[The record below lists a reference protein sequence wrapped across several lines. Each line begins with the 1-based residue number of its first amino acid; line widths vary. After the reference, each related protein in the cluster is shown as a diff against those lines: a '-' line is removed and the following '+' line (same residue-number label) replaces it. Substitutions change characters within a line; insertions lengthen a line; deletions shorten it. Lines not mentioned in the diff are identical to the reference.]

1 MTFSSRSLP
10 LIVVPVLALALSG
23 CTGPSQETP
32 PPSADPSA
40 SSQPSPSHVECDD
53 LLSPEGTAKLAADG
67 LEPTEPQL
75 FDAFAT
81 RMADAGAIACAWGK
95 PDTDLVLTAVQLP
108 VSDAEWSEWETALV
122 EADYVDSTGTGTLYT
137 GPAEAGSG
145 VGPVVVATGDRI
157 TFLSTPAYAE
167 LLAQHAI

>member
-1 MTFSSRSLP
+1 MTFSSRPLP

-40 SSQPSPSHVECDD
+40 SSQPSPSQVACDD
-53 LLSPEGTAKLAADG
+53 LLSPDGTAKLAADG
-67 LEPTEPQL
+67 LEPVDPQL
-75 FDAFAT
+75 YDPLAT
-81 RMADAGAIACAWGK
+81 QMADAGAVTCAWGK
-95 PDTDLVLTAVQLP
+95 PDTDIVLTAVQLP
-108 VSDAEWSEWETALV
+108 VPDAEWSEWETALA

-137 GPAEAGSG
+137 GPVEAGSG
-145 VGPVVVATGDRI
+145 VSPVVVATGDRI